1 MRILGQ
7 GRTTLGSKVMTIGA
21 ISLLA
26 LILARSEHIL
36 LVTVKYGFN
45 ILTEYGLFEVVYD
58 AC

>member
-45 ILTEYGLFEVVYD
+45 ILTEYG
-58 AC
+58 